1 MTARD
6 PEIKMH
12 NLGGAKLRAA
22 YWPAEIDTGKRPL
35 VFFNG
40 IGANLELV
48 FKLGEVIR
56 DRELIAFDAPG
67 VGGSEETRFPYRP
80 WQLCRWVKKLVG
92 NYGVKEMDIM
102 GVSWGGALAQQFAFQ
117 YRDSVKRVVLVATS
131 TGMTMIPGRPEA
143 LSKMANPRRYSEPD
157 YMRKNFETLYGDEL
171 DSSGKAHT
179 IALQPPTARGYMYQ
193 MIAMLGWTS
202 VPLLPFMQQPM
213 LVMMG
218 DRDRIVP
225 LVNGKMICKL
235 AQNARLHVVENGGHL
250 FLVTRADD
258 VVPEL
263 IAFLDEDAAEFRQA
277 S

>member
-1 MTARD
+1 
-6 PEIKMH
+6 
-12 NLGGAKLRAA
+12 
-22 YWPAEIDTGKRPL
+22 
-35 VFFNG
+35 
-40 IGANLELV
+40 
-48 FKLGEVIR
+48 
-56 DRELIAFDAPG
+56 
-67 VGGSEETRFPYRP
+67 
-80 WQLCRWVKKLVG
+80 
-92 NYGVKEMDIM
+92 
-102 GVSWGGALAQQFAFQ
+102 QQFAFQ

-250 FLVTRADD
+250 FLVTRADE

-263 IAFLDEDAAEFRQA
+263 VAFLDEDAAEFRQA